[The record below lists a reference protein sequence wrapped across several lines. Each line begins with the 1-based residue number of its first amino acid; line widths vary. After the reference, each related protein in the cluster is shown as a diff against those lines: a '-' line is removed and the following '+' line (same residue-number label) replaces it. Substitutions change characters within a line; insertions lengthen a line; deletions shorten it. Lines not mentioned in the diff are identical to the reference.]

1 MSATALIIDD
11 TLGMQRQLQERLEA
25 SSLCLQL
32 LSTTAANA
40 LVQLEDHKI
49 DLIACAW
56 RPETRHQIGLLLS
69 ELHKRELWRDIP
81 LVLFTEAEGNERLA
95 ALESGAHDCYFDTTS
110 AAELRVRL
118 RQQLA
123 QKERAERLREE
134 NFQLARKAL
143 TDSLTGLYNRAYFD
157 VSLQAEAARNERKGG
172 TFALLMLDIDHFK
185 RINDEYGHPTGDAV
199 LRKVA
204 SAIHGLVRKTDVVCR
219 YGGEEF
225 SLLLPDTS
233 EGHAYLLAERIR
245 KHLASLYFTGP
256 MGGFSITASIGLS
269 TASGPGPIDAR
280 QLLSEADSALYCGKR
295 NGRNCTEI
303 HQHFPRENFSARGV
317 LYIPHVVGYA

>member
-1 MSATALIIDD
+1 MTANALIIDD
-11 TLGMQRQLQERLEA
+11 SHGVQRQLQERLEA
-25 SSLCLQL
+25 TSLSWQL
-32 LSTTAANA
+32 LNSTATQA
-40 LVQLEDHKI
+40 LVHLEDHKI

-56 RPETRHQIGLLLS
+56 RPETRGQIGLLVS

-95 ALESGAHDCYFDTTS
+95 ALECGAHDCYFDTTS

-123 QKERAERLREE
+123 QKEKAEKLREE

-185 RINDEYGHPTGDAV
+185 RVNDEYGHPTGDAV

-204 SAIHGLVRKTDVVCR
+204 GAIHGLVRKTDVVCR

-225 SLLLPDTS
+225 ALLLPDTG

-245 KHLASLYFTGP
+245 KHLASLYFSGP
-256 MGGFSITASIGLS
+256 MGSFSITASIGLG
-269 TASGPGPIDAR
+269 TATGPGPIDAR

-303 HQHFPRENFSARGV
+303 YQSLPLENFSARGAI
-317 LYIPHVVGYA
+317 YFPHVIGYA

>member
-1 MSATALIIDD
+1 MSAIALIIDD
-11 TLGMQRQLQERLEA
+11 SPGVQRRLQERLETT
-25 SSLCLQL
+25 SLCRQL
-32 LSTTAANA
+32 LSTTAAQA
-40 LVQLEDHKI
+40 LVQLEDHRI
-49 DLIACAW
+49 DLIVCAW
-56 RPETRHQIGLLLS
+56 RPETRGQIGLLLS
-69 ELHKRELWRDIP
+69 ELHKRELWREIP

-95 ALESGAHDCYFDTTS
+95 ALESGAHDCYFATTS

-118 RQQLA
+118 RQHLA
-123 QKERAERLREE
+123 QRERTEKLREE

-143 TDSLTGLYNRAYFD
+143 TDALTDLYNRAYFD
-157 VSLQAEAARNERKGG
+157 VALQAEAARTERKGG

-185 RINDEYGHPTGDAV
+185 RVNDEYGHPTGDAV

-204 SAIHGLVRKTDVVCR
+204 SAIHGMVRKTDVVCR

-225 SLLLPDTS
+225 ALLLPDTG
-233 EGHAYLLAERIR
+233 EGHAYLLAEKIR
-245 KHLASLYFTGP
+245 KHLASLYFSGP
-256 MGGFSITASIGLS
+256 LGGFSITASIGLS

-280 QLLSEADSALYCGKR
+280 TLLSEADSALYCGKR

-303 HQHFPRENFSARGV
+303 HQSLPRENYSARGV